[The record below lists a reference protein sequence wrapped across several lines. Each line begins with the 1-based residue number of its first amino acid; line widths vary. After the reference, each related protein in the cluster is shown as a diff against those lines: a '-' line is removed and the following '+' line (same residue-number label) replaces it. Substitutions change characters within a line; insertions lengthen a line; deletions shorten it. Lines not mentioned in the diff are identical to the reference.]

1 MTDNY
6 NDEAYDDLDVVIG
19 AEANSDYTVLP
30 KGVYAFSVVKVDRE
44 RYGGGD
50 KIPPCWNC
58 IVTIE
63 VDATDIG
70 LGKVYVTD
78 NLYMTKKRS
87 WKIRDFFVSIGLVD
101 KSAESFTPQWNK
113 AIGEVGVV
121 ETTNHEYNGNTY
133 NDVKKFLEPAKGA
146 ELLAKAMTERQPTA
160 PAPAQGGFNFP
171 GA

>member
-1 MTDNY
+1 MTDY
-6 NDEAYDDLDVVIG
+6 NDEAYDDLEVEIG
-19 AEANSDYTVLP
+19 AEANSEYPVLP
-30 KGVYAFSVVKVDRE
+30 KGVYAFSVVKIDRE
-44 RYGGGD
+44 RFGGSE
-50 KIPPCWNC
+50 KMPPCWNC

-63 VDATDIG
+63 VDAGDVG
-70 LGKVYVTD
+70 LGKVTMTE
-78 NLYMTKKRS
+78 NLYMTKKKS
-87 WKIRDFFVSIGLVD
+87 WKIRDFFVCIGLVD

-146 ELLAKAMTERQPTA
+146 EMLAKAMSERQQA
-160 PAPAQGGFNFP
+160 PATLPGQTTFNFP